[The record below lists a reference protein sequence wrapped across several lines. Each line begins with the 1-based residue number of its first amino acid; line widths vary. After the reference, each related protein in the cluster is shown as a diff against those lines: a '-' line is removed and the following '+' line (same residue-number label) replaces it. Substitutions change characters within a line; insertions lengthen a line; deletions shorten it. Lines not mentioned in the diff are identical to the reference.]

1 VDQCCPETDFMYPM
15 MADIYYP
22 VISQTDYG
30 QASKKWVLDRTI
42 ILNATPVGGAGQE
55 DIKPEIFLQYEN
67 KLISRVKEDPRIS
80 TTNGSNAITNIL
92 IANIRNA
99 QEVLIYKETAGV
111 RAGRGTIYEL
121 GTVEPFTG
129 PFGSIEYYKML
140 LRRAENQTVGD

>member
-80 TTNGSNAITNIL
+80 TSNGSNAITNIL

>member
-30 QASKKWVLDRTI
+30 QATKKGVFDRTI

-67 KLISRVKEDPRIS
+67 KLVGRVKEDPRIS
-80 TTNGSNAITNIL
+80 ISNGSNAITNIL
-92 IANIRNA
+92 IANIRNS

-121 GTVEPFTG
+121 GTVEPMTG
-129 PFGSIEYYKML
+129 PFGSVDYYKML

>member
-1 VDQCCPETDFMYPM
+1 MYPM

-30 QASKKWVLDRTI
+30 QATKKWVLDRTI

-67 KLISRVKEDPRIS
+67 KLVSRVKEDPRMSIS
-80 TTNGSNAITNIL
+80 NGSNAITNIL

-129 PFGSIEYYKML
+129 PFGSVEYYKML

>member
-1 VDQCCPETDFMYPM
+1 M

-30 QASKKWVLDRTI
+30 QATKKWVLDRTI

-67 KLISRVKEDPRIS
+67 KLVSRVKEDPRIS
-80 TTNGSNAITNIL
+80 TSNGSNAITNIL

>member
-1 VDQCCPETDFMYPM
+1 M

-30 QASKKWVLDRTI
+30 QATKKWILDRTI

-67 KLISRVKEDPRIS
+67 KLVSRVKEDPRMS
-80 TTNGSNAITNIL
+80 TSHGSNAITNIL

>member
-1 VDQCCPETDFMYPM
+1 M

-30 QASKKWVLDRTI
+30 QATKKWVLDRTI

-67 KLISRVKEDPRIS
+67 KLVSRVKEDPRIS
-80 TTNGSNAITNIL
+80 TSNGSNAITNIL

-129 PFGSIEYYKML
+129 PFGSVEYYKML

>member
-15 MADIYYP
+15 KADIYYP

-30 QASKKWVLDRTI
+30 QATKKWVLDRVI

-67 KLISRVKEDPRIS
+67 KLVSRIKEDPRMS
-80 TTNGSNAITNIL
+80 TSNGSNSITNIL
-92 IANIRNA
+92 VANIRNA
-99 QEVLIYKETAGV
+99 QDVLIYKETAGV

-121 GTVEPFTG
+121 GTVEPMTG
-129 PFGSIEYYKML
+129 PFGSVDYYKML

>member
-1 VDQCCPETDFMYPM
+1 MDQCCPETDFMYPM

-30 QASKKWVLDRTI
+30 QATKKWVLDRTI

-67 KLISRVKEDPRIS
+67 KLVSRVKEDPRIS
-80 TTNGSNAITNIL
+80 TSNGSNAITNIL

-129 PFGSIEYYKML
+129 PFGSVEYYKML

>member
-1 VDQCCPETDFMYPM
+1 MYPM
-15 MADIYYP
+15 KADIYYP
-22 VISQTDYG
+22 VITQTDYG
-30 QASKKWVLDRTI
+30 QATKKWVLDRII

-67 KLISRVKEDPRIS
+67 KLVARIKEDPRMS
-80 TTNGSNAITNIL
+80 TSDGSNAITNIL

-99 QEVLIYKETAGV
+99 QDALIYKETAGV

-121 GTVEPFTG
+121 GTVEPMTG
-129 PFGSIEYYKML
+129 PFGSVDYYKML

>member
-1 VDQCCPETDFMYPM
+1 MYPM

-22 VISQTDYG
+22 VITQTDYG
-30 QASKKWVLDRTI
+30 QATKKWVLDRTI

-67 KLISRVKEDPRIS
+67 KLVGRVKEDPRIS
-80 TTNGSNAITNIL
+80 TSNGSNAITNIL
-92 IANIRNA
+92 VANIRNA
-99 QEVLIYKETAGV
+99 QEVLIYRETAGV
-111 RAGRGTIYEL
+111 RANRGTIYEL

>member
-1 VDQCCPETDFMYPM
+1 M

-30 QASKKWVLDRTI
+30 QATKKWVLDRTI

-67 KLISRVKEDPRIS
+67 KLVSRVKEDPRMS
-80 TTNGSNAITNIL
+80 TSHGSNAITNIL

>member
-1 VDQCCPETDFMYPM
+1 MK
-15 MADIYYP
+15 ADIYYP

-30 QASKKWVLDRTI
+30 QATKKWVLDRVI

-67 KLISRVKEDPRIS
+67 KLVSRIKEDPRMS
-80 TTNGSNAITNIL
+80 TSNGSNAITNIL
-92 IANIRNA
+92 VANIRNA
-99 QEVLIYKETAGV
+99 QDVLIYKETAGV

-121 GTVEPFTG
+121 GTVEPMTG
-129 PFGSIEYYKML
+129 PFGSIDYYKML

>member
-1 VDQCCPETDFMYPM
+1 MYPM

-30 QASKKWVLDRTI
+30 QATKKWVLDRTI

-67 KLISRVKEDPRIS
+67 KLVSRVKEDPRIS
-80 TTNGSNAITNIL
+80 TNNGSNAITNIL

>member
-1 VDQCCPETDFMYPM
+1 MDQCCPETDFMYPM

-22 VISQTDYG
+22 VITQTDYG
-30 QASKKWVLDRTI
+30 QATKKWVLDRTI

-67 KLISRVKEDPRIS
+67 KLVGRVKEDPRMS
-80 TTNGSNAITNIL
+80 TSNGSNAITNIL

-99 QEVLIYKETAGV
+99 QEDLIYKETAGV

-121 GTVEPFTG
+121 GTVEPMTG
-129 PFGSIEYYKML
+129 PFGSVDYFKML

>member
-22 VISQTDYG
+22 VITQTDYG
-30 QASKKWVLDRTI
+30 QATKKWVLDRTI

-67 KLISRVKEDPRIS
+67 KLVSRVKEDPRMS
-80 TTNGSNAITNIL
+80 TSNGSNAITNIL

-99 QEVLIYKETAGV
+99 QDVLIYKETAGV

>member
-1 VDQCCPETDFMYPM
+1 MDQCCPETDFMYPM

-30 QASKKWVLDRTI
+30 QATKKWVLDRTI

-67 KLISRVKEDPRIS
+67 KLVSRVKEDPRIS
-80 TTNGSNAITNIL
+80 TSNGSNAITNIL

-121 GTVEPFTG
+121 GTVEPMTG
-129 PFGSIEYYKML
+129 PFGSIDYYKML

>member
-1 VDQCCPETDFMYPM
+1 MYPM

-22 VISQTDYG
+22 VITQTDYG
-30 QASKKWVLDRTI
+30 QATKKWVLDRTI

-67 KLISRVKEDPRIS
+67 KLVSRVKEDPRMS
-80 TTNGSNAITNIL
+80 TSNGSNAITNIL

-99 QEVLIYKETAGV
+99 QDVLIYKETAGV

-121 GTVEPFTG
+121 GTVEPMTG
-129 PFGSIEYYKML
+129 PFGSIDYYKML

>member
-15 MADIYYP
+15 KADIYYP

-30 QASKKWVLDRTI
+30 QATKKWILDRVI

-67 KLISRVKEDPRIS
+67 KLVSRIKEDPRMS
-80 TTNGSNAITNIL
+80 TSNGSNAITNIL
-92 IANIRNA
+92 VANIRNS
-99 QEVLIYKETAGV
+99 QDVLIYKETAGV

-121 GTVEPFTG
+121 GTVEPMTG
-129 PFGSIEYYKML
+129 PFGSIDYYKML

>member
-1 VDQCCPETDFMYPM
+1 M

-22 VISQTDYG
+22 VITQTDYG
-30 QASKKWVLDRTI
+30 QATKKWVLDRTI
-42 ILNATPVGGAGQE
+42 VLNATPVGGAGQE

-67 KLISRVKEDPRIS
+67 KLVGRVKEDPRMS
-80 TTNGSNAITNIL
+80 TSNGSNAITNIL

-99 QEVLIYKETAGV
+99 QEDLIYKETAGV

-121 GTVEPFTG
+121 GTVEPMTG
-129 PFGSIEYYKML
+129 PFGSVDYFKML

>member
-1 VDQCCPETDFMYPM
+1 MDQCCPETDFMYPM
-15 MADIYYP
+15 KADIYYP

-30 QASKKWVLDRTI
+30 QATKKWVLDRVI

-67 KLISRVKEDPRIS
+67 KLVGRVKEDPRMS
-80 TTNGSNAITNIL
+80 TSNGSNAITNIL
-92 IANIRNA
+92 VANIRNA
-99 QEVLIYKETAGV
+99 QDTLIYKETAGV

-121 GTVEPFTG
+121 GTVEPMTG
-129 PFGSIEYYKML
+129 PFGSVDYYKML

>member
-1 VDQCCPETDFMYPM
+1 MDQCCPETDFMYPM
-15 MADIYYP
+15 KADIYYP

-30 QASKKWVLDRTI
+30 QATKKWILDRVI

-67 KLISRVKEDPRIS
+67 KLVSRIKEDPRMS
-80 TTNGSNAITNIL
+80 TSNGSNAITNIL
-92 IANIRNA
+92 VANIRNA
-99 QEVLIYKETAGV
+99 QDVLIYKETAGV

-121 GTVEPFTG
+121 GTVEPMTG
-129 PFGSIEYYKML
+129 PFGSIDYYKML

>member
-30 QASKKWVLDRTI
+30 QATKKWVLDRTI

-67 KLISRVKEDPRIS
+67 KLVSRIKEDPRIS
-80 TTNGSNAITNIL
+80 ISNGSNAITNIL